1 MKKILLFTF
10 LSAAAV
16 ASAQVNLKKAKS
28 TATNAAKKVTTT
40 TPALTESEI
49 IDGLKEALSKG
60 SNQAASLASA
70 TGGFNNSTLIKIPFP
85 QDAQKMETKL
95 RAIGM
100 GAEVDKFVKALNDA
114 AELASKEVGTIFLDA
129 IKGMT
134 VKDGMNILKGA
145 DNAATEY
152 LRSQTNQQLYDK
164 FKPIVIKALQQVQVT
179 KYWNPLVTKYNSIPM
194 VDKVNPDLDDY
205 TTKKCIE
212 GLFKLVAGEEL
223 KIRNDVNARTS
234 DLLKKVFAE
243 ADKKRQ

>member
-1 MKKILLFTF
+1 M
-10 LSAAAV
+10 
-16 ASAQVNLKKAKS
+16 
-28 TATNAAKKVTTT
+28 
-40 TPALTESEI
+40 
-49 IDGLKEALSKG
+49 
-60 SNQAASLASA
+60 
-70 TGGFNNSTLIKIPFP
+70 
-85 QDAQKMETKL
+85 
-95 RAIGM
+95 
-100 GAEVDKFVKALNDA
+100 
-114 AELASKEVGTIFLDA
+114 ASKEVGTIFLDA